1 MVPVSGELAL
11 DVRRDIIR
19 AVELHMKATGLSQ
32 SDVAEA
38 VGQSPTYVNNVLTE
52 SPSIPPATRDRILR
66 DLNNW
71 LEREARARE
80 AQRPD
85 DFVRTRVAERLIA
98 LAERLTER
106 ADMAIAFGP
115 AGIGKTTTAQAIAA
129 EIRTAVL
136 VTAGYDTRTPKMLVN
151 QLYLAV
157 SRRGRPRGRI
167 TLESVIERLR
177 MPSRVHTRNLVV
189 IDQAHQLP
197 DSAWSVLM
205 ELHDK
210 AQCSI
215 LLVGTIDLRARSRT
229 DDDEE
234 FGQLSSRVGMRV
246 NLAPEL
252 SGSLAPGAKSRTN
265 CFTVTDIR
273 RLFAHSKLKLHSD
286 AARMLARIA
295 NTRRGTLRRV
305 CRLFDWA
312 EVAARQAGVDTITV
326 EHIRAAGELV
336 EEDFELPAVEPE
348 TGMAVA
354 AG

>member
-177 MPSRVHTRNLVV
+177 MPSRVHTRC
-189 IDQAHQLP
+189 P
-197 DSAWSVLM
+197 S
-205 ELHDK
+205 
-210 AQCSI
+210 
-215 LLVGTIDLRARSRT
+215 
-229 DDDEE
+229 
-234 FGQLSSRVGMRV
+234 
-246 NLAPEL
+246 
-252 SGSLAPGAKSRTN
+252 
-265 CFTVTDIR
+265 
-273 RLFAHSKLKLHSD
+273 
-286 AARMLARIA
+286 
-295 NTRRGTLRRV
+295 
-305 CRLFDWA
+305 
-312 EVAARQAGVDTITV
+312 
-326 EHIRAAGELV
+326 IRAASAAAAAALASCCKYRTCACVCERDPHVRQLFGRIPK
-336 EEDFELPAVEPE
+336 PASCKSAIPKDLRPRERAQAPPSPPSHSR
-348 TGMAVA
+348 AP
-354 AG
+354 